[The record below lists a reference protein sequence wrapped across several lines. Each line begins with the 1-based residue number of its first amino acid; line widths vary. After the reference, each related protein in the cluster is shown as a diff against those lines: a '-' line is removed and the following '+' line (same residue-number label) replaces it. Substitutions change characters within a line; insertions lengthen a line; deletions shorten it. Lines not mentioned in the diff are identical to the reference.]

1 MYDGKAAMKG
11 KRLPVTMN
19 AFGESL
25 CTPDRNPVM
34 ACWAAA
40 NTPRPTAVELW
51 KVSRGRESGSS
62 GVGRG
67 LNDAAGRHLKLDEC
81 IKNLKSKLTIVDD
94 NIRRPKFCIDGLECS
109 SNALRAAG
117 INFDRVEPR
126 FCFVDLGVSRTKGNA
141 VPVLLENSAYG
152 STNVGSCANDKCHE
166 RHACRM

>member
-1 MYDGKAAMKG
+1 MYDGNAEMKG

-51 KVSRGRESGSS
+51 KDSRGRESGSS

-67 LNDAAGRHLKLDEC
+67 LNDAAGGYLKLNKC
-81 IKNLKSKLTIVDD
+81 IKDLKSKFTIVDD
-94 NIRRPKFCIDGLECS
+94 NIGRPKLCIDGLES
-109 SNALRAAG
+109 SLDALRAAG
-117 INFDRVEPR
+117 INFDGVEPR
-126 FCFVDLGVSRTKGNA
+126 FCFVDLGVSGTKGNA

-152 STNVGSCANDKCHE
+152 STNVGSCANDKCDE
-166 RHACRM
+166 RHACGM